1 MKRVLCNAY
10 VKPEEDGVEE
20 IEYTVEVHGLW
31 DHSEIRSTYQIRAK
45 TQHLAA
51 MTAMDRFVGENQ

>member
-10 VKPEEDGVEE
+10 VQPETDGEE

-45 TQHLAA
+45 TQHAAA